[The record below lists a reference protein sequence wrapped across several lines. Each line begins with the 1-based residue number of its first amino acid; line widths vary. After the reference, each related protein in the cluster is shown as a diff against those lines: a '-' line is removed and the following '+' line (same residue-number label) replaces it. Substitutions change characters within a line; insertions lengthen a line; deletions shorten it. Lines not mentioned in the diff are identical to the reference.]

1 MKCPVCESESFEVL
15 KSKGKHSKD
24 LLLQC
29 NECSNVYRETISREK
44 PVDIRI
50 VISEFESSKKEYIKL
65 YPDEEL
71 QVDDILDID
80 DKEVAITSIE
90 TKKGGRIY
98 HSQVSDIETI
108 WASSLDIPAR
118 VGISVDFGGRIISKK
133 VHMDRDFEFHV
144 GDVVKLGNLIFKIN
158 SIKTLERKVRKGF
171 AKADVTKRVYGKPLD
186 KNEKYK
192 YDLSSNV
199 VEISIVEE
207 DTNVVE

>member
-15 KSKGKHSKD
+15 KSKGKHSKEF
-24 LLLQC
+24 LLQC
-29 NECSNVYRETISREK
+29 NECGNVYRETISREK

-71 QVDDILDID
+71 QVDDILDIGGR
-80 DKEVAITSIE
+80 EVAVTSIE

-98 HSQVSDIETI
+98 KSPVPDIETI

-118 VGISVDFGGRIISKK
+118 VGISVDFGGRILSKK

-144 GDVVKLGNLIFKIN
+144 GDVIKLGNLIFKVN
-158 SIKTLERKVRKGF
+158 SIKTL
-171 AKADVTKRVYGKPLD
+171 
-186 KNEKYK
+186 
-192 YDLSSNV
+192 
-199 VEISIVEE
+199 
-207 DTNVVE
+207 